1 MVVEK
6 NALQKVRQMD
16 KPYFIGPFWQSWVP
30 NKSKSNIC
38 KKTFPKVKNW
48 IQCSWVISL
57 FMMQILSI
65 FNKFVVNGQWFFD
78 KTSGIPAGILSK
90 YGLLKYH
97 NFPKVSLQKFQFPHD
112 WQVYRSSWIKHLP
125 SKGFHLPMRS
135 LDLSLS
141 PSF

>member
-16 KPYFIGPFWQSWVP
+16 KLYFIGPFWQSWVP

-38 KKTFPKVKNW
+38 KKTFPKLQKLDSMLLGYS
-48 IQCSWVISL
+48 SW
-57 FMMQILSI
+57 MQILSI

-97 NFPKVSLQKFQFPHD
+97 NFPKVSLQKFQFPLD
-112 WQVYRSSWIKHLP
+112 WQFYRSSWIKHLP
-125 SKGFHLPMRS
+125 SKGFHLPMHP